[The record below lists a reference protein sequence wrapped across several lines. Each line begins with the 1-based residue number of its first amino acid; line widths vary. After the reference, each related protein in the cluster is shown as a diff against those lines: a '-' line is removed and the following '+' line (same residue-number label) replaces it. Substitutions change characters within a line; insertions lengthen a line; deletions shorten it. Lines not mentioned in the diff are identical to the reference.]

1 MFLWREFSRSVRFSD
16 AGSGSV
22 FVEKGLALLEEFTL
36 LCAYICMYVVKNT
49 KLESSLQGFLLH
61 NYHFS

>member
-36 LCAYICMYVVKNT
+36 LCAYICMYV
-49 KLESSLQGFLLH
+49 
-61 NYHFS
+61 